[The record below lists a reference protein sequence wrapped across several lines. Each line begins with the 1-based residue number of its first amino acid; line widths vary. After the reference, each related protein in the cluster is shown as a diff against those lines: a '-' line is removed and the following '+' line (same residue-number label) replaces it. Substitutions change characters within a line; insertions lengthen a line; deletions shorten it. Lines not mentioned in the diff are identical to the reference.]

1 MDSSSWLKTLTTFSP
16 VIVSSIK
23 PFNSPRSF
31 CCSTKFLPE
40 ILVASVEHR
49 IITTTMPQDSSVSG
63 IDRTIIITKMDTTV
77 IMLFTSCGIDWL
89 II

>member
-1 MDSSSWLKTLTTFSP
+1 
-16 VIVSSIK
+16 
-23 PFNSPRSF
+23 
-31 CCSTKFLPE
+31 
-40 ILVASVEHR
+40 
-49 IITTTMPQDSSVSG
+49 MPQDSSVSG